1 MKFLR
6 HLVCYMLAFFV
17 SSVPHVTALAQRSA
31 EPETRYPIK
40 PIRMIVPNP
49 PGGGVDII
57 ARLVGARLAE
67 RLGQPVVVENR
78 AGAGGTIGVGAL
90 AKAPADG
97 YTLGMGVTAT
107 LAIAPS
113 LYRRLPYDPLKD
125 IEPVTLIATLPLILV
140 VHPSLPVRSV
150 KDLLALARAQ
160 PGQIDY
166 SSGGNGTPPHLAGEM
181 LRAMTGINIRHIPYK
196 GGPPA
201 VTAVVSGEVS
211 LMFANALPALPH
223 IKSGRL
229 KALAVTS
236 SSRASAFPE
245 LPTVVEGGVPAYH
258 AVQWYG
264 VIAPAG
270 TPRGIVERLNRE
282 IRETAKL
289 AEVRAPLVAEGA
301 NVSDTT
307 TVQFREFIEQ
317 ELSRWGKVVR
327 EAGAQID

>member
-1 MKFLR
+1 
-6 HLVCYMLAFFV
+6 
-17 SSVPHVTALAQRSA
+17 
-31 EPETRYPIK
+31 
-40 PIRMIVPNP
+40 
-49 PGGGVDII
+49 
-57 ARLVGARLAE
+57 
-67 RLGQPVVVENR
+67 
-78 AGAGGTIGVGAL
+78 
-90 AKAPADG
+90 
-97 YTLGMGVTAT
+97 
-107 LAIAPS
+107 
-113 LYRRLPYDPLKD
+113 
-125 IEPVTLIATLPLILV
+125 
-140 VHPSLPVRSV
+140 
-150 KDLLALARAQ
+150 
-160 PGQIDY
+160 
-166 SSGGNGTPPHLAGEM
+166 
-181 LRAMTGINIRHIPYK
+181 
-196 GGPPA
+196 
-201 VTAVVSGEVS
+201 
-211 LMFANALPALPH
+211 MFANALPALPH